1 MKTKL
6 RLLSLSTMIGLS
18 ASLATPAFADRY
30 RDYGYDDDQVEQQ
43 VRYDYARVVAA
54 KPIYERVEVD
64 VGREVCRNEQVR
76 YAQPSREYRPRS
88 NAAPVVGLIIGG
100 LIGNQ
105 FGHDR
110 GRAAATVAGAALGS
124 AIAEDSENQR
134 RYYGHNGGGRN
145 DRGRTVTSTERV
157 CEYRPQYQTRNE
169 LVGYDVTY
177 DYKGQIGHTQT
188 QSQPGNTIRVEVAVT
203 VVED

>member
-6 RLLSLSTMIGLS
+6 RLLSLSTMMGLL

-30 RDYGYDDDQVEQQ
+30 RNQSYGYDDNQVEQQ

-54 KPIYERVEVD
+54 KPIYEQVEVD

-76 YAQPSREYRPRS
+76 YAQPSRDYAPRS
-88 NAAPVVGLIIGG
+88 NAAPVLGMIIGG

-105 FGHDR
+105 FGHGR

-124 AIAEDSENQR
+124 AVAEDSQNQR
-134 RYYGHNGGGRN
+134 RYYGRNG
-145 DRGRTVTSTERV
+145 RGRTVATTERV

-188 QSQPGNTIRVEVAVT
+188 QLQPGNTIRVEVAVT